1 MRAPILWA
9 LSLCAVLFP
18 ATQVFAS
25 GHGPVFGYATPTN
38 SRGEWSIDLGVTG
51 RNSEAG
57 GDASVRAMLSYGF
70 TPHLMLS
77 VSAPAA
83 LSKAATTP
91 SRLMSGHDFES
102 DLSWRFHHNPSKVG
116 TRFESTVFGGLL
128 MPGADSTS
136 GVMGQLKRAPGLNMG
151 GATGMASRGH
161 YLWIGGAFA
170 RYLEKDGD
178 RRPDVLS
185 YSLVYGYRPP
195 AWRKDSGWDWR
206 LFAEMTGERSYHI
219 RHSGLMM
226 PGTDANQLF
235 LGPSA
240 LGIRK
245 NYAIEGGVQFPVY
258 RDVGTL
264 LPRERVRWVVNFS
277 YFIFQHGHNH

>member
-1 MRAPILWA
+1 MRAPILFA
-9 LSLCAVLFP
+9 LSVCTTLSITAR
-18 ATQVFAS
+18 AHAS

-38 SRGEWSIDLGVTG
+38 SQGEWSIDLGATG
-51 RNSEAG
+51 RNTEAG
-57 GDASVRAMLSYGF
+57 NDTSMRAMLSYGF

-77 VSAPAA
+77 VSAPITFT
-83 LSKAATTP
+83 KADTTP
-91 SRLMSGHDFES
+91 TRLMNHDFES
-102 DLSWRFHHNPSKVG
+102 NLSWRVHHNPSKVG
-116 TRFESTVFGGLL
+116 TRFESTVFGGVL
-128 MPGADSTS
+128 MPGADATS
-136 GVMGQLKRAPGLNMG
+136 GVMGQLKRAPGFTVG
-151 GATGMASRGH
+151 GATGMASRSH

-170 RYLEKDGD
+170 RYLERDGD

-206 LFAEMTGERSYHI
+206 LFGEMAGEYSDHI
-219 RHSGLMM
+219 QHFGVTT

-235 LGPSA
+235 LGPSV

-258 RDVGTL
+258 RDVGIL

-277 YFIFQHGHNH
+277 YFIFQSGHNH

>member
-1 MRAPILWA
+1 MRAPILFA
-9 LSLCAVLFP
+9 LSFCAALCVTTP
-18 ATQVFAS
+18 ASAS

-38 SRGEWSIDLGVTG
+38 SQGEWSIDLGVTG
-51 RNSEAG
+51 RNTGAG
-57 GDASVRAMLSYGF
+57 NDVSTRGMLSYGF

-77 VSAPAA
+77 LSAPVAFT
-83 LSKAATTP
+83 KAETTP
-91 SRLMSGHDFES
+91 TRLMSHDFES
-102 DLSWRFHHNPSKVG
+102 DLSWRFHHNPSNVG
-116 TRFESTVFGGLL
+116 TRFESTVFAGLL
-128 MPGADSTS
+128 MPGADSSS
-136 GVMGQLKRAPGLNMG
+136 GVMGQLKRAPGFTAG
-151 GATGMASRGH
+151 GASGMASRAH

-178 RRPDVLS
+178 RRPDLLS

-206 LFAEMTGERSYHI
+206 LFAEMTGERSDHI
-219 RHSGLMM
+219 RHLGVLV

-235 LGPSA
+235 LGPSV

-264 LPRERVRWVVNFS
+264 LPKERVRWVVNFS
-277 YFIFQHGHNH
+277 YFIFQQGHNH

>member
-1 MRAPILWA
+1 MRAVNLF
-9 LSLCAVLFP
+9 AVTFCTVLLATAP
-18 ATQVFAS
+18 AFAS

-38 SRGEWSIDLGVTG
+38 SQGEWSVDLGVTG
-51 RNSEAG
+51 RSSEAG
-57 GDASVRAMLSYGF
+57 SDTSARAMLSYGF

-77 VSAPAA
+77 LSAPVA
-83 LSKAATTP
+83 LTSAPTTP
-91 SRLMSGHDFES
+91 TRMMGGHDFES
-102 DLSWRFHHNPSKVG
+102 ALSWRFHHNPSKVG
-116 TRFESTVFGGLL
+116 TRFESTMFGGVLL
-128 MPGADSTS
+128 PGADSNS
-136 GVMGQLKRAPGLNMG
+136 GVMGMLKRAPGFNVG
-151 GATGMASRGH
+151 VATGMASRAH

-170 RYLEKDGD
+170 RYLERDGD

-206 LFAEMTGERSYHI
+206 LFAEMAGERSDHI
-219 RHSGLMM
+219 QHLGLTM
-226 PGTDANQLF
+226 PGSDANQLF
-235 LGPSA
+235 AGPSA

-245 NYAIEGGVQFPVY
+245 NYAIEGGVQFPIY

-277 YFIFQHGHNH
+277 YFIFQHDHQH